1 MTFLIISHTPHYKV
15 DNQLFAYA
23 PYVREMN
30 LWLKYVDQVQVVAPL
45 KNDFNMHINMAYKHD
60 HIALTEVPAFSLL
73 GFKEQLKT
81 LPKLPKILS
90 RLYKA
95 MKQADHI
102 HLRCPGNIGLLGCLV
117 QILFPETQKTA
128 KYAGNWDPKAKQPW
142 SYNLQ
147 KWILKNTYLTK
158 NIKVLVYGDWP
169 NQTQNIMP
177 FFTASY
183 YEAEK
188 QDIYIR
194 NYTQKLKFCFV
205 GSLSKGKQ
213 PDKAFEL
220 IYQLRQQ
227 NIQAEL
233 YVYGEG
239 EMRSEL
245 EDLIS
250 QHQAEDWVKLYGNQ
264 PQSVIKKAFKYNHF
278 LILPSQS
285 EGWPKAV
292 AEAMFWGCIPI
303 VPHISCIPW
312 MLDHGK
318 RGILISNKDLGKD
331 FKSLKKLLNNPE
343 TLENISKKA
352 SEWSRQYTLDRFE
365 EEVKMII

>member
-1 MTFLIISHTPHYKV
+1 MNFLIISHTTHYKV
-15 DNQLFAYA
+15 DSQIFAYA

-30 LWLKYVDQVQVVAPL
+30 LWLKYVDNIQIIAPL
-45 KNDFNMHINMAYKHD
+45 DSDFEAPINLAYEHD
-60 HIALTEVPAFSLL
+60 NISLTEVQAFSLL
-73 GFKEQLKT
+73 GIKEQLQA
-81 LPKLPKILS
+81 LSKLPKILS

-102 HLRCPGNIGLLGCLV
+102 HLRCPGNMGLLGCLV
-117 QILFPETQKTA
+117 QILFPKTPKTA

-147 KWILKNTYLTK
+147 KWILKNTWLTK
-158 NIKVLVYGDWP
+158 NIKVLVYGEWP
-169 NQTQNIMP
+169 DQSQNILS

-183 YEAEK
+183 HESEN

-194 NYTQKLKFCFV
+194 DYTQKLKFCFV

-213 PDKAFEL
+213 PGKAFEL

-233 YVYGEG
+233 HIYGDG
-239 EMRSEL
+239 DLRSKL

-250 QHQAEDWVKLYGNQ
+250 QHQAESWVKLYGNQ
-264 PQSVIKKAFKYNHF
+264 PQLVIKRAYKYNHF

-292 AEAMFWGCIPI
+292 AEAMFWGCIP
-303 VPHISCIPW
+303 VAPNISCVPW

-318 RGILISNKDLGKD
+318 RGILMKKNDL
-331 FKSLKKLLNNPE
+331 KSDVHNINSLINSPE
-343 TLENISKKA
+343 TLESMSTKA
-352 SEWSRQYTLDRFE
+352 AEWSRQYTLDKFE
-365 EEVKMII
+365 EEIRVLL

>member
-1 MTFLIISHTPHYKV
+1 M
-15 DNQLFAYA
+15 
-23 PYVREMN
+23 
-30 LWLKYVDQVQVVAPL
+30 
-45 KNDFNMHINMAYKHD
+45 
-60 HIALTEVPAFSLL
+60 
-73 GFKEQLKT
+73 
-81 LPKLPKILS
+81 
-90 RLYKA
+90 
-95 MKQADHI
+95 
-102 HLRCPGNIGLLGCLV
+102 
-117 QILFPETQKTA
+117 
-128 KYAGNWDPKAKQPW
+128 
-142 SYNLQ
+142 
-147 KWILKNTYLTK
+147 
-158 NIKVLVYGDWP
+158 VYGEWS
-169 NQTQNIMP
+169 NQTQNIKP

-183 YEAEK
+183 HESEK

-233 YVYGEG
+233 HVYGDG

-303 VPHISCIPW
+303 VSNISCVPW
-312 MLDHGK
+312 MLDEGK
-318 RGILISNKDLGKD
+318 RGILMTKNDLKIDVHHMISLIN
-331 FKSLKKLLNNPE
+331 SPE
-343 TLENISKKA
+343 TLESMSTKA
-352 SEWSRQYTLDRFE
+352 AEWSRQYTLDKFE
-365 EEVKMII
+365 EEIRVLL